1 MELAS
6 SLSSHQEYRPNYPSA
21 CSRGGRTQ
29 GRGGQMHSVPLVCSA
44 GKKKKKKRFRLL
56 SGEMRANSQVL
67 IEVWLQMGLVNFPP
81 LGHAVTRGM
90 GLYMSDKCVWLNV
103 CAAIVCVDPVIWVRS
118 FLRRSGGAQR
128 LKRQSSAGCLRS
140 AWPRLW
146 LKMLMFLF
154 LCFDVGRTMAATMV
168 GGRYRETL

>member
-1 MELAS
+1 MF
-6 SLSSHQEYRPNYPSA
+6 
-21 CSRGGRTQ
+21 Q
-29 GRGGQMHSVPLVCSA
+29 GRPYTRQRRTNAFCSSRLFRW
-44 GKKKKKKRFRLL
+44 KKKKRFRLL

-140 AWPRLW
+140 ARPRLW